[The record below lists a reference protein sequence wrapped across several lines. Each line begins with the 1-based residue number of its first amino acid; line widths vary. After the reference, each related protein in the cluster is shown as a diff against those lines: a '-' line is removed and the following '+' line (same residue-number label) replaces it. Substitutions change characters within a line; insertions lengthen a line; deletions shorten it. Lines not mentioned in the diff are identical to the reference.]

1 MEVSYMEVIL
11 IIIVLAIVLA
21 GIFFMYFTSVNSGA
35 KKFERWI
42 EKILD
47 DDKSD
52 DTLNGK

>member
-1 MEVSYMEVIL
+1 MEVIL